1 MPARLVPLVPGAA
14 PSIAMQRQVLLIGR
28 HPESDL
34 RIDSPQISERHCCLA
49 QTNGSLVL
57 LDLGSRNGVRVN
69 GRLTTEAR
77 INVGDEVA
85 IAHLLYRVSEV
96 TDSNGS
102 SGATGPGVNS
112 AAKPVSTAAKPPAAA
127 KPQPPKRAE
136 AKPQSPQPVAVKSN
150 DETPSSLS
158 DLPFAFGDTDLVPI
172 DDI

>member
-1 MPARLVPLVPGAA
+1 
-14 PSIAMQRQVLLIGR
+14 MQRQVLLIGR

-34 RIDSPQISERHCCLA
+34 RIESPQISERHCCLA

-77 INVGDEVA
+77 IHVGDEVA
-85 IAHLLYRVSEV
+85 IAHLLYRVAEV

-102 SGATGPGVNS
+102 SVGAGPAANS
-112 AAKPVSTAAKPPAAA
+112 AAKPVSKRANPPAAAA
-127 KPQPPKRAE
+127 KPQPRDRAE
-136 AKPQSPQPVAVKSN
+136 AKPQSAKPVAVKS
-150 DETPSSLS
+150 DDDHPSSLS